1 MLQRDKTPLFTF
13 GGSGENGGNLLSS
26 NYDAQISDSV
36 FLSPSLFII
45 FYFVL
50 FIKQTYQQTVRQKK
64 GLQSKEHVFQEIN
77 SARNWQKR
85 YQESETTKTVD
96 KSEMKNAKRKRNP

>member
-1 MLQRDKTPLFTF
+1 M
-13 GGSGENGGNLLSS
+13 
-26 NYDAQISDSV
+26 
-36 FLSPSLFII
+36 
-45 FYFVL
+45 
-50 FIKQTYQQTVRQKK
+50 RQKK